1 MRAIRGVVTKVVNSI
16 LTIKLENGLVIEL
29 PHKTEEFGKSVLV
42 EYDYT
47 INKIKGLIDSSYIQK
62 ELFQEWDEYEQ
73 VEVILYPFEEI
84 FWEEFTNWEFWF
96 WSSLY
101 SLLRVLLP
109 VVGVGALVLFYFY
122 TNKENYND

>member
-16 LTIKLENGLVIEL
+16 LTIRLENGLVIEL
-29 PHKTEEFGKSVLV
+29 PHKTEEFGRSVLI

-47 INKIKGLIDSSYIQK
+47 INKVKGLIDCSYINK

-84 FWEEFTNWEFWF
+84 FWEEFTN
-96 WSSLY
+96 
-101 SLLRVLLP
+101 
-109 VVGVGALVLFYFY
+109 
-122 TNKENYND
+122 

>member
-16 LTIKLENGLVIEL
+16 LTIRLENGLVIEL
-29 PHKTEEFGKSVLV
+29 PHKTEEFGRSVLV

-47 INKIKGLIDSSYIQK
+47 INKVKGLIDCSYIQK

-84 FWEEFTNWEFWF
+84 FWEEFTN
-96 WSSLY
+96 
-101 SLLRVLLP
+101 
-109 VVGVGALVLFYFY
+109 
-122 TNKENYND
+122 

>member
-16 LTIKLENGLVIEL
+16 LTIRLENGLIIEL
-29 PHKTEEFGKSVLV
+29 PHKTVGFGRSVLV

-47 INKIKGLIDSSYIQK
+47 INKVKGLIDCSYIHK

-84 FWEEFTNWEFWF
+84 FWEEFTN
-96 WSSLY
+96 
-101 SLLRVLLP
+101 
-109 VVGVGALVLFYFY
+109 
-122 TNKENYND
+122 

>member
-84 FWEEFTNWEFWF
+84 FWEEFTN
-96 WSSLY
+96 
-101 SLLRVLLP
+101 
-109 VVGVGALVLFYFY
+109 
-122 TNKENYND
+122 

>member
-16 LTIKLENGLVIEL
+16 LTIRLENGLVIEL
-29 PHKTEEFGKSVLV
+29 PHKTAEFGRSVLV

-73 VEVILYPFEEI
+73 VEIVLYPFEEI
-84 FWEEFTNWEFWF
+84 FWE
-96 WSSLY
+96 
-101 SLLRVLLP
+101 
-109 VVGVGALVLFYFY
+109 
-122 TNKENYND
+122 D